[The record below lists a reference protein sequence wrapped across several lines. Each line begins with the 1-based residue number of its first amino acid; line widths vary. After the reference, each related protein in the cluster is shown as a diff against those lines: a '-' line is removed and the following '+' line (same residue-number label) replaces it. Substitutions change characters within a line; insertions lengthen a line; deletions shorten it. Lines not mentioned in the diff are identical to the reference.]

1 MYLTREEEK
10 MYSGEYGPAVEKSME
25 ILVALGDIY
34 GADGMVEIVSAQ
46 ISGVSYKTV
55 GDVGLE
61 YLEDLAGEGAQV
73 VVPSTLNPA
82 GVDLDQW
89 KELGFPAEF
98 TKKQLLIVEAYR
110 KMGISTTC
118 TCTPYLVGN
127 VPPLGSHIAWSE
139 SSAVCYGNSVLGA
152 RTNREGGPGALSA
165 AICGRTPNYGYHL
178 DEGRVPHLLVEVETS
193 LNGADYGALGYLV
206 GKAVG
211 NGIPYFKLVDEQQKK
226 PQVNQ
231 LKALGAALASSGA
244 VALFHM
250 ENTTPESPEAM
261 PYTKNLEKLTVT
273 REDVDDTRG
282 KLSTS
287 QKPDL
292 VCLGCPHA
300 SLEEI
305 KEVALKLDGKKL
317 ANQLWVCTSISVKA
331 ASDRMGYTRII
342 EEAGG
347 HVVCD
352 TCMVVAPIEYM
363 GFKVIGVDSAKAA
376 NYVPSMCGLDVVFD
390 EWENLIAIKK

>member
-34 GADGMVEIVSAQ
+34 EADGMVEIVSAQ
-46 ISGVSYKTV
+46 ISGVSYKTI
-55 GDVGLE
+55 GDAGLE
-61 YLEDLAGEGAQV
+61 YLEDLVVEGAQV

-89 KELGFPAEF
+89 QKLGFPAEF
-98 TKKQLLIVEAYR
+98 TKKQLLIVGAYR

-127 VPPLGSHIAWSE
+127 VPPMGSHVAWSE

-193 LNGADYGALGYLV
+193 LTGADYGALGYIV
-206 GKAVG
+206 GKTVG
-211 NGIPYFKLVDEQQKK
+211 NGVPYFKLLDKQQKN
-226 PQVNQ
+226 PSVNH

-250 ENTTPESPEAM
+250 ENTTPEFKEVM
-261 PYTKNLEKLTVT
+261 PQIPNLEKLTVT
-273 REDVDDTRG
+273 REDVDNTRE

-287 QKPDL
+287 EKPDL

-317 ANQLWVCTSISVKA
+317 TNQLWVCTSISVKA
-331 ASDRMGYTRII
+331 ASDRMGYTQII

-347 HVVCD
+347 QVVCD
-352 TCMVVAPIEYM
+352 TCMVVAPIEEM

-376 NYVPSMCGLDVVFD
+376 NYVPSMCGLNVVFD
-390 EWENLIAIKK
+390 EWENLVELKK